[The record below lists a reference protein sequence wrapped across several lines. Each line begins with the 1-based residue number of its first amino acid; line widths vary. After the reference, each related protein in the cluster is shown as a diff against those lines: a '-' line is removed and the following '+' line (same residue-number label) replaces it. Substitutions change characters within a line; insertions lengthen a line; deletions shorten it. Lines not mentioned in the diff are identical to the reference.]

1 MRDTDGKE
9 FRVPPTFQGAEGR
22 YEDWIYLRMLEREW
36 LRPIEEDLYDSIPED
51 HRPSARAI
59 IVLVFWTYF
68 ETRIERLFPE
78 MGKAVPENVMEH
90 LLDRY
95 SSVSARMDRLYKVVF
110 STTYRADLNDLG
122 YSKAAALIRKVQK
135 CRNRFTHGHPEA
147 IDDALVEE
155 LVGGLKD
162 EHEDWIAVFNRRLK
176 EARKRSSAPQ
186 S

>member
-1 MRDTDGKE
+1 MAPDWEVVRDTDGKE

-95 SSVSARMDRLYKVVF
+95 SSVSARMDRALQGGV
-110 STTYRADLNDLG
+110 LNDLPG
-122 YSKAAALIRKVQK
+122 RSQRPWVQQSGGAHKKGAEVSKQV
-135 CRNRFTHGHPEA
+135 H
-147 IDDALVEE
+147 
-155 LVGGLKD
+155 
-162 EHEDWIAVFNRRLK
+162 
-176 EARKRSSAPQ
+176 ARPPGSD
-186 S
+186 